1 MKKVA
6 YRYTSF
12 ILAFFFLTSCSG
24 DLQQSAGPAGEP
36 GSEVT
41 FSQFSD
47 IPIPGGADLD
57 LDRTIIIGKNQAEWT
72 GRLSFSNWMSMT
84 ENYDFFI
91 SELPKFGWIEIAQV
105 RSEIGILT
113 YQSANRIMIIKIENL
128 SNIRQFYLLPY
139 ALSTGL
145 CQNMIRVRPKSLAPP
160 PC

>member
-12 ILAFFFLTSCSG
+12 ILDFFFLTSCSG

-47 IPIPGGADLD
+47 IPIPGGADLN

-113 YQSANRIMIIKIENL
+113 YQSANRIMIIKIQDASFWGSE
-128 SNIRQFYLLPY
+128 IE
-139 ALSTGL
+139 
-145 CQNMIRVRPKSLAPP
+145 MIASPVTKKD
-160 PC
+160 

>member
-1 MKKVA
+1 MKKIA

-47 IPIPGGADLD
+47 IPIPSGADLD

-113 YQSANRIMIIKIENL
+113 YQSANRIMIIKIQDASFWGSE
-128 SNIRQFYLLPY
+128 IE
-139 ALSTGL
+139 
-145 CQNMIRVRPKSLAPP
+145 MIASPVTKKD
-160 PC
+160 

>member
-1 MKKVA
+1 MKKIA

-47 IPIPGGADLD
+47 IPIPGGANLD

-113 YQSANRIMIIKIENL
+113 YQSANRIMIIKIQDASFWGSE
-128 SNIRQFYLLPY
+128 IE
-139 ALSTGL
+139 
-145 CQNMIRVRPKSLAPP
+145 MIASPVTKKD
-160 PC
+160 

>member
-1 MKKVA
+1 MCKNLYVKHCKLTFKEDLSPMKKVA

-113 YQSANRIMIIKIENL
+113 YQSANRIMIIKIQDPSFWGSE
-128 SNIRQFYLLPY
+128 IE
-139 ALSTGL
+139 
-145 CQNMIRVRPKSLAPP
+145 MIA
-160 PC
+160 

>member
-1 MKKVA
+1 MYVKHCKLTFKEDLSPVKKVA

-47 IPIPGGADLD
+47 IPIPGGADLN

-113 YQSANRIMIIKIENL
+113 YQSAN
-128 SNIRQFYLLPY
+128 
-139 ALSTGL
+139 
-145 CQNMIRVRPKSLAPP
+145 
-160 PC
+160 

>member
-24 DLQQSAGPAGEP
+24 DLQQSASPAGEP

-47 IPIPGGADLD
+47 IPIPSGADLD
-57 LDRTIIIGKNQAEWT
+57 LERTIIIGKNQAEWT

-113 YQSANRIMIIKIENL
+113 YQSANRIMIIKIQDASFWGSE
-128 SNIRQFYLLPY
+128 IE
-139 ALSTGL
+139 
-145 CQNMIRVRPKSLAPP
+145 MIASPVTKKD
-160 PC
+160 

>member
-1 MKKVA
+1 MKKIA
-6 YRYTSF
+6 YRSTYFVLSF
-12 ILAFFFLTSCSG
+12 FLLTSCSG
-24 DLQQSAGPAGEP
+24 NLQQSAGPAGEP

-91 SELPKFGWIEIAQV
+91 SELPKFGWIEFYQDG
-105 RSEIGILT
+105 SEIGILT
-113 YQSANRIMIIKIENL
+113 YQSANRIMIIKIQDASFWGSE
-128 SNIRQFYLLPY
+128 IE
-139 ALSTGL
+139 
-145 CQNMIRVRPKSLAPP
+145 MIASPVTKKD
-160 PC
+160 

>member
-113 YQSANRIMIIKIENL
+113 YQSANRIMIIKIQDASFWGSE
-128 SNIRQFYLLPY
+128 IV
-139 ALSTGL
+139 
-145 CQNMIRVRPKSLAPP
+145 MIASPVTKND
-160 PC
+160 

>member
-1 MKKVA
+1 MKKIA

-47 IPIPGGADLD
+47 IPIPGGADLN

-113 YQSANRIMIIKIENL
+113 YQSANRIMIIKIQDASFWGSE
-128 SNIRQFYLLPY
+128 IE
-139 ALSTGL
+139 
-145 CQNMIRVRPKSLAPP
+145 MIASPVTKKD
-160 PC
+160 

>member
-24 DLQQSAGPAGEP
+24 DLQQSAGPTGEP
-36 GSEVT
+36 GSEIT

-84 ENYDFFI
+84 ENYDFVI

-113 YQSANRIMIIKIENL
+113 YQSANRIMIIKIQDASFWGSE
-128 SNIRQFYLLPY
+128 IE
-139 ALSTGL
+139 
-145 CQNMIRVRPKSLAPP
+145 MIASPVTKKD
-160 PC
+160 